1 MRLYK
6 VLDVSAP
13 TIQRF
18 LALSQKFMPLINSCH
33 PGNRSRL
40 VIEDLVS
47 DVRRH
52 TQPCHPGD
60 DGSPE
65 IMYSPAAN
73 PA

>member
-13 TIQRF
+13 AIQRF
-18 LALSQKFMPLINSCH
+18 LTLSQKFMALINGRH
-33 PGNRSRL
+33 PGNRPGL

-52 TQPCHPGD
+52 TQPCHPRD

-65 IMYSPAAN
+65 IV
-73 PA
+73 

>member
-1 MRLYK
+1 MNLGCRAQHTDNM
-6 VLDVSAP
+6 VNVRAP
-13 TIQRF
+13 AIQRF
-18 LALSQKFMPLINSCH
+18 LALGQKFMPLINGRY
-33 PGNRSRL
+33 PGNRSGL

-65 IMYSPAAN
+65 IV
-73 PA
+73 